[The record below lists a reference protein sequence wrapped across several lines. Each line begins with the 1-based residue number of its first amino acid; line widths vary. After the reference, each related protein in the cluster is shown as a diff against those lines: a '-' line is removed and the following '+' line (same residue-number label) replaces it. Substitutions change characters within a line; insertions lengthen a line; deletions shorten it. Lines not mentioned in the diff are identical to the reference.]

1 MTNSKH
7 TPVEAKLATKSFASL
22 DKEINKIL
30 AQNKKDA
37 PLESLFGTNAE
48 VAWGSGGPP
57 HIVKGQIINEN
68 PR

>member
-1 MTNSKH
+1 MH
-7 TPVEAKLATKSFASL
+7 TPIEAKLATKSFASL

-48 VAWGSGGPP
+48 MTWGSGGPP
-57 HIVKGQIINEN
+57 HMVKGQVIHEN
-68 PR
+68 PK